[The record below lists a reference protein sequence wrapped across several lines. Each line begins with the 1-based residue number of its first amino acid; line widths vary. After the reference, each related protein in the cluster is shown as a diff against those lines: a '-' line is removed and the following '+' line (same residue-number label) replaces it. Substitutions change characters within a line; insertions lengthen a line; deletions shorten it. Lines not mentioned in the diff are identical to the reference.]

1 MTVNIISEIG
11 DVKENMKIIKKILV
25 VVFLF
30 CALGFAQSV
39 KLTPQDSTELATIVN
54 QFSQMQKQL
63 QNDESRVIQEK
74 AILYDLQN
82 QYNAKL
88 KAIEEKKK

>member
-1 MTVNIISEIG
+1 
-11 DVKENMKIIKKILV
+11 MKIIKKTFFA
-25 VVFLF
+25 VFLF
-30 CALGFAQSV
+30 TALGFSQV
-39 KLTPQDSTELATIVN
+39 KTAISKQDSTELAVIAN
-54 QFSQMQKQL
+54 QFNQIQKQL

-88 KAIEEKKK
+88 KAIEDKRK